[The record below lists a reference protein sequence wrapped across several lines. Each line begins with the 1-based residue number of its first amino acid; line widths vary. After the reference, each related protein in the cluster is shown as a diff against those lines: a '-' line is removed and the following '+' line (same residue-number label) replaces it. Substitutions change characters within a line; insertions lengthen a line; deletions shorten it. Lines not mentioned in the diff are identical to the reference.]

1 LSYAAQKQTAT
12 KSHTEP
18 APAPSAL
25 RTHKDPVFL
34 VTQDD
39 ALWPQIGPSLDRE
52 YTLKQVDT
60 LEELQGTTRAGQ
72 EGIIVWD
79 ARDAPDRDGDLS
91 RLQMHSERFAIIV
104 LDAAGSTEPWDQALA
119 QRQIVALLSLPLD
132 AAQLLEAFENA
143 RDETHAR
150 SAVLGEAAV
159 TALLAEPTGRKF
171 PRYALL
177 LGAAILIAGAA
188 AFLMYRH
195 SAAPANP
202 PPKSVAAPHEVAPVA
217 PVAPVTAE
225 TETEEQVDSLLE
237 KARQA
242 MLDRHFIDPAGGNA
256 LALYQNVLIFDPN
269 NGEARQG
276 LQRLAQIL
284 FARVQSDLDEHKFDM
299 ALQALETARSLSPG
313 DPRLADLDARIET
326 VRSELGP
333 AQIQAALNAKNFDRA
348 TQLLDDAAR
357 AKSLSAAKLSQ
368 LRDEVRR
375 AQAESDVAHLLKLF
389 ATRLLQDRLIE
400 PHNDNAA
407 YYLQQA
413 RQTGASA
420 EDLQEQT
427 QALSKKLAQ
436 AARASIDQ
444 HRLGD
449 VDRLLIE
456 LRNNAGSPQVIA
468 GLQHDF
474 DAAREA
480 QAHEKSM
487 QSQLLDLAQARL
499 AHGDILEPENDN
511 ALFYVN
517 QLRAAN
523 PANGG
528 LAQVSG
534 ALQSAMIAR
543 AHAALDSGDIAKGEA
558 MVKAAGGLGSS
569 AELDALND
577 SLAQAKQKQGRAAAV
592 AAGSL
597 VMVKPLRLDYPS
609 SALAEG
615 TEGWVDLTFSVTPE
629 GKVAHVTVVDSSPHN
644 VFDSSARVA
653 MARVRY
659 QPVLMDGK
667 AVEVKT
673 SLRVV
678 FRLDKK

>member
-18 APAPSAL
+18 APAPAAP
-25 RTHKDPVFL
+25 RTQKDPVFL

-60 LEELQGTTRAGQ
+60 LEELQGTSRAGQ

-79 ARDAPDRDGDLS
+79 ARDAPDRAGDLS

-104 LDAAGSTEPWDQALA
+104 LDTAGSTEPWDQALV

-150 SAVLGEAAV
+150 SAVLGEAAAS
-159 TALLAEPTGRKF
+159 ALLAEPTGRKF
-171 PRYALL
+171 PRYMLL
-177 LGAAILIAGAA
+177 LGAAILIGCAV

-202 PPKSVAAPHEVAPVA
+202 PPKSVAAPHEVA

-284 FARVQSDLDEHKFDM
+284 FARVQSGLDEHK
-299 ALQALETARSLSPG
+299 TARSLSPG

-326 VRSELGP
+326 LRAELGP

-357 AKSLSAAKLSQ
+357 AKSLSAAKLNQ

-413 RQTGASA
+413 RQADASA

-449 VDRLLIE
+449 VDRLLNE
-456 LRNNAGSPQVIA
+456 LRNDGGTPQVIA
-468 GLQHDF
+468 GLQHDY
-474 DAAREA
+474 DAARET

-499 AHGDILEPENDN
+499 AHGDLLEPENDN
-511 ALFYVN
+511 ALFYVS

-523 PANGG
+523 PGYGG
-528 LAQVSG
+528 LAQISG
-534 ALQSAMIAR
+534 ALQSAIIAR

-558 MVKAAGGLGSS
+558 MVKAASGLGSS
-569 AELDALND
+569 AELDALSD
-577 SLAQAKQKQGRAAAV
+577 SLAQEKQKQGSAAAV
-592 AAGSL
+592 PANSL
-597 VMVKPLRLDYPS
+597 VVVRPLRLEYPS
-609 SALAEG
+609 TALAKA

-644 VFDSSARVA
+644 VFDSAARTA

-659 QPVLMDGK
+659 QPVLRDGK
-667 AVEVKT
+667 AVEIKS
-673 SLRVV
+673 SLRLV
-678 FRLDKK
+678 FRLEKK